1 MMKTPR
7 YIGAVLTSLILA
19 ACQSSTVPLET
30 TAVLVAPT
38 AQVQQ
43 QLSAAVAKMLGI
55 ANVTL
60 ADNALIASSYLAIER
75 VPRTDASGQLLQGRV
90 LEKPNT
96 FRLLIKGQACWL
108 EHVNTGK
115 RMLLVDARCRVSSGV

>member
-7 YIGAVLTSLILA
+7 YIGVVLTCLILA
-19 ACQSSTVPLET
+19 ACQASTVPLET

-43 QLSAAVAKMLGI
+43 QLSAAVAKMLGV
-55 ANVTL
+55 ASVTL
-60 ADNALIASSYLAIER
+60 ADNALTASSYLAIER

-108 EHVNTGK
+108 EHMNTGK
-115 RMLLVDARCRVSSGV
+115 RMQLVDARCRVST